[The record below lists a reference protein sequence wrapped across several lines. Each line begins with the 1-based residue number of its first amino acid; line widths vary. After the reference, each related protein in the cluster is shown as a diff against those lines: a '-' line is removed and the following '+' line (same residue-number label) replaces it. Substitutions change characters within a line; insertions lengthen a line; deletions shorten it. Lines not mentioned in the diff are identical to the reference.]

1 MKKKK
6 KKWRKENKHPLPE
19 EIKELRDKY
28 SSGIPIKEL
37 KTGFFENYTEIAIRN
52 IVTYKTYNNI

>member
-1 MKKKK
+1 MPEKSE
-6 KKWRKENKHPLPE
+6 KWRKENKHPLPE

-37 KTGFFENYTEIAIRN
+37 KTGFFENYSELVSETLHIEN
-52 IVTYKTYNNI
+52 I

>member
-1 MKKKK
+1 M
-6 KKWRKENKHPLPE
+6 RFGIICAMPE

>member
-1 MKKKK
+1 MIPIILKQSITI
-6 KKWRKENKHPLPE
+6 LTIPE